1 MTSPPKRLS
10 SFSKLKKAPNLKK
23 TFIKELNIDTPLN
36 KIPKSLS
43 ERSKTEPT
51 RIYFNEEKEEEK
63 IIENNI
69 KENYKI
75 EETEEKEEN
84 ENEIKINKVETI
96 FIEEKGK
103 LGNNITE
110 YKFDND
116 GGGFFNWFCCKND
129 HESISFED
137 NDNNNKLM
145 SCHIF

>member
-84 ENEIKINKVETI
+84 ENEIKK
-96 FIEEKGK
+96 KMKMK
-103 LGNNITE
+103 L
-110 YKFDND
+110 K
-116 GGGFFNWFCCKND
+116 
-129 HESISFED
+129 
-137 NDNNNKLM
+137 
-145 SCHIF
+145 